1 MPDFNDLLKT
11 IKDDLLS
18 LAQESFNEFK
28 DEIVK
33 DGSTFAAKL
42 QDDMLRWG
50 EGLTEGHLTASDV
63 EFLIKAKKDLAEMEA
78 LKLAGLSK
86 VKLVK
91 LKNKIVETVIGSVIK
106 IFA

>member
-18 LAQESFNEFK
+18 LAQESVNEFK
-28 DEIVK
+28 DELIK
-33 DGSTFAAKL
+33 DGSAFAAKL
-42 QDDMLRWG
+42 EDDLLRWG
-50 EGLTEGHLTASDV
+50 EGLVGGHLTQSDV

-86 VKLVK
+86 IKLEK
-91 LKNKIVETVIGSVIK
+91 LKTKVIDTVIGSVVK
-106 IFA
+106 VFA

>member
-18 LAQESFNEFK
+18 LTQESLNEFK
-28 DEIVK
+28 DELIK
-33 DGSTFAAKL
+33 DGSAFALKL

-50 EGLTEGHLTASDV
+50 EGLAGGLLTASDI

-86 VKLVK
+86 VKLEK
-91 LKNKIVETVIGSVIK
+91 LKNKIVETVIGSVVK
-106 IFA
+106 VFA